1 MIGRY
6 LAIYGACV
14 RFSFKR
20 ALEFRLDFLFRVL
33 MDGLWYAMNLAFF
46 GLLYR
51 HTPLL
56 GGWDEAQVRVFA
68 GALFVADAVHMTVF
82 SNNLWWFPTYVNRGD
97 LDYHLLRPVSSLFFL
112 SLRDFAVN
120 SFLNLL
126 MALGVLVWALCAYP
140 KPLGTEALA
149 AFTVAM
155 LLGVVI
161 HYVTLMLFLLPVFWM
176 QGGTGMRDLFYVV
189 DRFAGRPDGL
199 WTGWLRRL
207 LTTLVPMA
215 LVASF
220 PTRVLFEEQ
229 RGALLLHM
237 LAVAVVGFVVLLAA
251 WRRGLKAYG
260 SASS

>member
-1 MIGRY
+1 MRRY

-14 RFSFKR
+14 RFSFQR
-20 ALEFRLDFLFRVL
+20 ALQFRLDFFFRVF

-46 GLLYR
+46 ELLYQ

-56 GGWDEAQVRVFA
+56 GGWDAAQVRVFA
-68 GALFVADAVHMTVF
+68 ATLFVADAVHMTLF

-120 SFLNLL
+120 SFINLL
-126 MALGVLVWALCAYP
+126 MALGILGWALLSYPAALGLGPLLAY
-140 KPLGTEALA
+140 GVAL
-149 AFTVAM
+149 
-155 LLGVVI
+155 LLGIAI
-161 HYVTLMLFLLPVFWM
+161 HYVMLMLFTVPVFWM

-189 DRFAGRPDGL
+189 DRFASRPDGL
-199 WTGWLRRL
+199 WRGWTRRL

-220 PTRVLFEEQ
+220 PTRVLFEDD
-229 RGALLLHM
+229 RGLHLLHM
-237 LAVAVVGFVVLLAA
+237 AAVTVVGFLVLR
-251 WRRGLKAYG
+251 WVWGRGLRVYG